1 MTAAAQMCLDGP
13 AVATTGHCRRAGYHA
28 TAQGVEGSD
37 ALLAARLAA
46 GDDHALAEAFDR
58 LAPSVYGSALRILGR
73 AAPPRTLS
81 RTYSSSCGAIRTD
94 MIRRPARCAPI

>member
-13 AVATTGHCRRAGYHA
+13 AVATTGHCRRAGYYP
-28 TAQGVEGSD
+28 TVQGVEGGD

-58 LAPSVYGSALRILGR
+58 LAPSVYGSALRILGNGS
-73 AAPPRTLS
+73 AAQDVFVELWGHPDR
-81 RTYSSSCGAIRTD
+81 YD
-94 MIRRPARCAPI
+94 RRPARCAPI